1 MIDEV
6 EVPESVYNSNA
17 IENSTLTLEETER
30 ILLEQVLSRNV
41 SVREIFEA
49 KNLARVTEYKR
60 TKAKD
65 SELSKDLILL
75 LHQMLIGGINDDIA
89 GRFREQGEYVRV
101 GTHIAPAP
109 EHVERMIDEILVE
122 YSSDLGSY
130 CLDKIARFHLDF
142 ETIHPF
148 CDGNGRLGRV
158 LINFQLIQLGL
169 PRLIIRN
176 SEKERYYQAFRD
188 YEGRQVTRTMEDI
201 LALALVESLHK
212 RLSYLQGEA
221 IIRLSDYIKQ
231 HGLSA
236 PAVTNAARRQTIPAF
251 REKGVWKIGEGVRS
265 MNNSNAVRSSRD
277 GDQFHYLWAARRCL
291 RLLSP
296 TDDLV
301 AISIEEPSARE
312 TRLGESLEAGV
323 DQIDV
328 GEYYGSENLQEATLV
343 RYIQLKHST
352 QNPTVAWTSSGL
364 EKTIRG
370 FSERYQEFEK
380 CNDFTACI
388 EFCFI
393 SNRPISVNL
402 MEAVEDAASET
413 SSRHPNILKKLE
425 DFTSLN
431 GERLSAFC
439 RLLKLKGGQ
448 GGLLASAGRP
458 SPRN

>member
-1 MIDEV
+1 MRYNNDMATTEPIRSRIQDLKRAYDTLRQGKESLLSMIDEV

-41 SVREIFEA
+41 SVREVFEA

-75 LHQMLIGGINDDIA
+75 LHQMLIGGINDAIA

-130 CLDKIARFHLDF
+130 FLDKIARFHLDF

-188 YEGRQVTRTMEDI
+188 YGGRQTARTMEEI
-201 LALALVESLHK
+201 LALGLVESLHK

-251 REKGVWKIGEGVRS
+251 REKGVWKIG
-265 MNNSNAVRSSRD
+265 A
-277 GDQFHYLWAARRCL
+277 
-291 RLLSP
+291 
-296 TDDLV
+296 
-301 AISIEEPSARE
+301 
-312 TRLGESLEAGV
+312 
-323 DQIDV
+323 
-328 GEYYGSENLQEATLV
+328 
-343 RYIQLKHST
+343 
-352 QNPTVAWTSSGL
+352 
-364 EKTIRG
+364 
-370 FSERYQEFEK
+370 EFVYR
-380 CNDFTACI
+380 T
-388 EFCFI
+388 
-393 SNRPISVNL
+393 
-402 MEAVEDAASET
+402 
-413 SSRHPNILKKLE
+413 
-425 DFTSLN
+425 
-431 GERLSAFC
+431 
-439 RLLKLKGGQ
+439 
-448 GGLLASAGRP
+448 
-458 SPRN
+458 